1 MPRVANALPTRRTA
15 GLGGVKHIHLD
26 IRLRGLVLL
35 SLNTV
40 PQYHYGS
47 KSRTNGKRFL
57 SRISRAHGWA
67 LGSGTAGARPKGCIS
82 APIRFR
88 RTIAAFLAPH
98 GTFSLVACARKPL
111 HSPCHMRDRCAT
123 VVLLQGGKRWRI
135 WLDVAVVAALAPK
148 RSKHVCSVRSGHSI
162 TRWFARQVHGDLGS
176 FWCREGRTSHPGY
189 VCARHLPGAEL
200 QKFIVHAN

>member
-1 MPRVANALPTRRTA
+1 MQTNLPLMA
-15 GLGGVKHIHLD
+15 KWAFD
-26 IRLRGLVLL
+26 
-35 SLNTV
+35 SETV
-40 PQYHYGS
+40 FRSTTFRPTGTLAQ
-47 KSRTNGKRFL
+47 
-57 SRISRAHGWA
+57 ISRAHRWA
-67 LGSGTAGARPKGCIS
+67 LGSGTAGARPKGCICRS
-82 APIRFR
+82 DQEDFR
-88 RTIAAFLAPH
+88 RVSRWWW
-98 GTFSLVACARKPL
+98 TFSLVACARKPL
-111 HSPCHMRDRCAT
+111 HGPCHMRDRCAT

>member
-1 MPRVANALPTRRTA
+1 MSP
-15 GLGGVKHIHLD
+15 G
-26 IRLRGLVLL
+26 
-35 SLNTV
+35 
-40 PQYHYGS
+40 GS
-47 KSRTNGKRFL
+47 KSRTNGKRIL
-57 SRISRAHGWA
+57 SRFPAR
-67 LGSGTAGARPKGCIS
+67 TAGRLARAPLGRDPRDGIS
-82 APIRFR
+82 APIR
-88 RTIAAFLAPH
+88 RTFAAFLAPH

-111 HSPCHMRDRCAT
+111 HGPCHMRDRCAT

-189 VCARHLPGAEL
+189 VCARHLPGAQL
-200 QKFIVHAN
+200 QKFVVHTN

>member
-57 SRISRAHGWA
+57 SRISRAHRWA
-67 LGSGTAGARPKGCIS
+67 LGSGTAGARPKGCICRS
-82 APIRFR
+82 DQEDFR
-88 RTIAAFLAPH
+88 RVSRSTRDL
-98 GTFSLVACARKPL
+98 LV
-111 HSPCHMRDRCAT
+111 
-123 VVLLQGGKRWRI
+123 GG
-135 WLDVAVVAALAPK
+135 L
-148 RSKHVCSVRSGHSI
+148 RSKAATRPMPHARSLCYRRATS
-162 TRWFARQVHGDLGS
+162 RREAMADL
-176 FWCREGRTSHPGY
+176 
-189 VCARHLPGAEL
+189 A
-200 QKFIVHAN
+200 